1 MHNNYYVCRYEY
13 GGVRV
18 GKESTPVC
26 TPCWKFAVAILKRYE
41 QVTLRKEAVEVLDVD
56 VVASDEV
63 IRRVI
68 DLRTITEVQILSGLE
83 HGLAP
88 EGRRSSVF

>member
-1 MHNNYYVCRYEY
+1 M
-13 GGVRV
+13 
-18 GKESTPVC
+18 C

-63 IRRVI
+63 IR
-68 DLRTITEVQILSGLE
+68 
-83 HGLAP
+83 
-88 EGRRSSVF
+88 

>member
-1 MHNNYYVCRYEY
+1 MSNNHYVCRYEY

-18 GKESTPVC
+18 GREPTPVG

-41 QVTLRKEAVEVLDVD
+41 QVTLCKEAEEVLDVD

-63 IRRVI
+63 IR
-68 DLRTITEVQILSGLE
+68 
-83 HGLAP
+83 
-88 EGRRSSVF
+88 

>member
-18 GKESTPVC
+18 GKEPTPVC
-26 TPCWKFAVAILKRYE
+26 TSCWKFAVAILKRYE
-41 QVTLRKEAVEVLDVD
+41 QVTLCKEAVEVLDVD

-63 IRRVI
+63 ISLVI
-68 DLRTITEVQILSGLE
+68 DLRTITEVQVLSGFE
-83 HGLAP
+83 HGPAP
-88 EGRRSSVF
+88 EGRRGSVF